1 MTRFMAATSAAHWCE
16 LVARRELRSECRTF
30 RSTSPCAGRQAT
42 SVRRPAS
49 TPTRHRF
56 VPIDPERVSDLVET
70 RSSVKGALSY
80 LDDDSTALPVRENPL
95 DSKNVRLV
103 AFATRD
109 TRYAGKSL
117 SERLCIAGA

>member
-1 MTRFMAATSAAHWCE
+1 MSNFSLNFAMRWSASHFCTS
-16 LVARRELRSECRTF
+16 SGF
-30 RSTSPCAGRQAT
+30 
-42 SVRRPAS
+42 
-49 TPTRHRF
+49 TRHRF
-56 VPIDPERVSDLVET
+56 FPIDPERVSDLVET

-80 LDDDSTALPVRENPL
+80 LDDDGTALPVRENPL

>member
-56 VPIDPERVSDLVET
+56 FPIDPERFPSEKTHSIRKMYVSSRSLPET
-70 RSSVKGALSY
+70 PVTRARAFRSACALLG
-80 LDDDSTALPVRENPL
+80 LDPRCS
-95 DSKNVRLV
+95 
-103 AFATRD
+103 RD
-109 TRYAGKSL
+109 ESQFPGDADAPEPHG
-117 SERLCIAGA
+117 